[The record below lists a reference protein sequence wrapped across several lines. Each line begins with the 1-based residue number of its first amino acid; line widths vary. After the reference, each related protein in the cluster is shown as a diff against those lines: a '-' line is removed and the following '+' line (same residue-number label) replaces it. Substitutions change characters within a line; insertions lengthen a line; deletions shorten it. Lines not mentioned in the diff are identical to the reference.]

1 MNIAIIGGGIGGL
14 TMALALKRVGLP
26 FRVFEAANEVKAV
39 GAGIGL
45 GSNAMQVFRHLGIH
59 DDVAAAGR
67 RIAVMSI
74 TDEKFRALSKMDLFR
89 FEKQYG
95 VSNYAIH
102 RADLHRVLAKAVGD
116 EHIALNKRLK
126 DIERTAAGFSLLF
139 EDGTINEVTHIIGAD
154 GIKSKV
160 RETFFEKGTLRDA
173 KQLCWRGVLDAG
185 LPASLD
191 YNAFEA
197 WGKGTRFG
205 VVKVNSRQVYW
216 YLLIDEH
223 LGTLESDVEQLA
235 KAFDPLAQDLVRN
248 TDKEGLIKTRIYD
261 LKSIESWSQK
271 GICLI
276 GDAAH
281 ATTPNLG
288 QGACQAIEDAYVLGE
303 LLKKYDIDTSFQ
315 KYPQIRMQ
323 KAKSVV
329 SLSWILGKVAHLSNP
344 VLIFLRNLM
353 MKLAPASTSLKQL
366 EGLFKITSTE
376 NEC

>member
-14 TMALALKRVGLP
+14 TMALALKRVGLS
-26 FRVFEAANEVKAV
+26 FKVFEAANEIKAV

-67 RIAVMSI
+67 RIAVMTI
-74 TDEKFRALSKMDLFR
+74 TDAKFRPLSRMDLSR
-89 FEKQYG
+89 FEKQYEL
-95 VSNYAIH
+95 SNYAIH

-160 RETFFEKGTLRDA
+160 RETFFEKGILRDA

-185 LPASLD
+185 LPALLD

-303 LLKKYDIDTSFQ
+303 LLKNYDIDTSFQ

-329 SLSWILGKVAHLSNP
+329 NLSWILGKVAHWRNP
-344 VLIFLRNLM
+344 VGLALRNLLM
-353 MKLAPASTSLKQL
+353 RVAPERMNLKQL
-366 EGLFKITSTE
+366 EVLFKLDKV
-376 NEC
+376 

>member
-14 TMALALKRVGLP
+14 TMALALKKADLP
-26 FRVFEAANEVKAV
+26 FKVFEAADEIKAV

-59 DDVAAAGR
+59 NNVAAAGR

-74 TDEKFRALSKMDLFR
+74 MNEKFRTLSRMDLSR

-95 VSNYAIH
+95 LSNYAIH
-102 RADLHRVLAKAVGD
+102 RADLHQVLAEAVGH
-116 EHIALNKRLK
+116 EHIALNKRVK
-126 DIERTAAGFSLLF
+126 DVKKTSTGFNLLF
-139 EDGTINEVTHIIGAD
+139 EDGATNEVTHIIGAD

-160 RETFFEKGTLRDA
+160 RETFFGEGTLRDA
-173 KQLCWRGVLDAG
+173 KQLCWRGVLDAD

-197 WGKGTRFG
+197 WSKGTRFG
-205 VVKVNSRQVYW
+205 VVKMNSRQVYW

-235 KAFDPLAQDLVRN
+235 KAFHPLAQDLVEN

-261 LKSIESWSQK
+261 LKPIQSWSQE

-303 LLKKYDIDTSFQ
+303 LLKKYDINTAFNQ
-315 KYPQIRMQ
+315 YPKLRMK
-323 KAKSVV
+323 KASRIVKQ
-329 SLSWILGKVAHLSNP
+329 SWILGKVAHISNP
-344 VLIFLRNLM
+344 VLMFLRNLVM
-353 MKLAPASTSLKQL
+353 RLTPATISLKQL
-366 EGLFKITSTE
+366 ESLFKITSTE
-376 NEC
+376 K

>member
-14 TMALALKRVGLP
+14 TMALSLKRVGLP
-26 FRVFEAANEVKAV
+26 FKVFEAADEIKAV

-45 GSNAMQVFRHLGIH
+45 GSNAMQVFRYLGIH
-59 DDVAAAGR
+59 NDVAAAGR

-74 TDEKFRALSKMDLFR
+74 RDEKFSTLSRMDLSR

-95 VSNYAIH
+95 LSNYAIH
-102 RADLHRVLAKAVGD
+102 RADLHQVLAKAVGN

-126 DIERTAAGFSLLF
+126 DVEKTSAGFSLLF
-139 EDGTINEVTHIIGAD
+139 EDGTTNEVTHIIGAD

-160 RETFFEKGTLRDA
+160 RETFFDDGTLRDA
-173 KQLCWRGVLDAG
+173 KQLCWRGVLDAD

-191 YNAFEA
+191 YNALEA
-197 WGKGTRFG
+197 WGKATRFG
-205 VVKVNSRQVYW
+205 MVKMNSRQVYW

-223 LGTLESDVEQLA
+223 LGTLGSDVEQLA
-235 KAFDPLAQDLVRN
+235 KAFHPLAQDLVQN
-248 TDKEGLIKTRIYD
+248 TDKEGLIKTKIYD
-261 LKSIESWSQK
+261 LKPIKSWSQK

-303 LLKKYDIDTSFQ
+303 LLKKYDIDKAFGQ
-315 KYPQIRMQ
+315 YPKLRME
-323 KAKSVV
+323 KAKRIVNQ
-329 SLSWILGKVAHLSNP
+329 SWILGKVAHLSNP
-344 VLIFLRNLM
+344 VLMYLRNLV
-353 MKLAPASTSLKQL
+353 MKLTPATISLKQL
-366 EGLFKITSTE
+366 EDLFKITSAE
-376 NEC
+376 NEY

>member
-14 TMALALKRVGLP
+14 TMALSLKRVGLP
-26 FRVFEAANEVKAV
+26 FKVFEAADEIKAV

-45 GSNAMQVFRHLGIH
+45 GSNAMQVFRYLGIH
-59 DDVAAAGR
+59 NDVAAAGR

-74 TDEKFRALSKMDLFR
+74 RDEKFSTLSRMDLSR

-95 VSNYAIH
+95 LSNYAIH
-102 RADLHRVLAKAVGD
+102 RADLHQVLAKAVGN

-126 DIERTAAGFSLLF
+126 DVEKTSAGFSLLF
-139 EDGTINEVTHIIGAD
+139 EDGTTNEVTHIIGAD

-160 RETFFEKGTLRDA
+160 RETFFDDGTLRDA
-173 KQLCWRGVLDAG
+173 KQLCWRGVLDAD

-191 YNAFEA
+191 NNALEA
-197 WGKGTRFG
+197 WGKATRFG
-205 VVKVNSRQVYW
+205 MVKMNSRQVYW

-223 LGTLESDVEQLA
+223 LGTLGSDVEQLA
-235 KAFDPLAQDLVRN
+235 KAFHPLAQDLVQN
-248 TDKEGLIKTRIYD
+248 TDKEGLIKTNIYD
-261 LKSIESWSQK
+261 LKPIKSWSQK

-303 LLKKYDIDTSFQ
+303 LLKKYDIDKAFGQ
-315 KYPQIRMQ
+315 YPKLRME
-323 KAKSVV
+323 KAKRIVNQ
-329 SLSWILGKVAHLSNP
+329 SWILGKVAHLSNP
-344 VLIFLRNLM
+344 VLMYLRNLV
-353 MKLAPASTSLKQL
+353 MKLTPATISLKQL
-366 EGLFKITSTE
+366 EDLFKITSAE
-376 NEC
+376 NEY